1 MHYCGNVHL
10 DVDIYPVWDKQ
21 RGRGPKR
28 RPTSEVQ
35 VKLNQKNAERELAR
49 ILDTNFTQSDLRFD
63 LTYNDKHLPSD
74 DDEALRDA
82 ANFLRRVKYLRRKLC
97 LPELKCVI
105 VTAVGVKSGRYHHHI
120 VMSGGLSI
128 EQLSGLWRPR
138 GFTTLKPLELDDNGF
153 VGIAN
158 YFARQNSVGKRW
170 RTTRNLARPTIQK
183 RDGKISA
190 KRVTEW
196 AFSGYDCHEAI
207 ERQYPGY
214 RLVSSEAL
222 LNEVNCGVYL
232 SLHLV
237 RDRSFDKRVKG
248 KNKRC

>member
-1 MHYCGNVHL
+1 MHYCGEVHL

-35 VKLNQKNAERELAR
+35 KKLNQRNAERELAR
-49 ILDTNFTQSDLRFD
+49 TFDTNFTQNDLRFD
-63 LTYNDKHLPSD
+63 LTYNDKHLPQN
-74 DDEALRDA
+74 DEDALRDA
-82 ANFLRRVKYLRRKLC
+82 SNFLRRVKYLRKKLS
-97 LPELKCVI
+97 LPPLKCVI
-105 VTAVGVKSGRYHHHI
+105 VTAGGKKSGRYHHHL
-120 VMSGGLSI
+120 VMNGGLSI
-128 EQLSGLWRPR
+128 KQLASLWRPR

-153 VGIAN
+153 VGVAN

-170 RTTRNLARPTIQK
+170 RCTRNLERPKSRQ

-190 KRVTEW
+190 HRVTEW

-207 ERQYPGY
+207 EAQYPGY

-237 RDRSFDKRVKG
+237 RDKRLDRQKG
-248 KNKRC
+248 KRKRC